1 MESNRSDARAI
12 SDRGAAEPATLV
24 ALLRRRA
31 EQRPSAHAYTFLLDG
46 ESDARSMTYGE
57 LDLRARA
64 LAAELQAGA
73 RAGERALLLV
83 PPGLDFIAAF
93 FGCLYAGLV
102 AVPVPLPQRKSG
114 LLRVLAIVRDC
125 RPSVVLTTEA
135 LLGAVAMLRDDPS
148 LTELSH
154 LRFMTVDAVQDG
166 QGDAWRAPR
175 VTAETLAF
183 LQYTSGSTG
192 TPKGV
197 VLTHGNL
204 LRNELMIQRAFA
216 HTEESVIVGWLPPH
230 HDMGLIGNILQP
242 LYVGVPCVQ
251 LSPDQFL
258 MKPRRWLEAISR
270 YRATTSGGPNFA
282 YELCIRKIP
291 PEQRGGLDLGSW
303 QVAFNGAEPIRAA
316 TLDRFAEAFAPA
328 GFRRD
333 AFYPCYGLAEATLLV
348 TGGAAGAPPIVRAA
362 DRAALA
368 EGRAAFD
375 PRDPE
380 AGVPLVGCG
389 GSPAGDEV
397 RIVDPETFRACEDER
412 VGEIWVA
419 GASVAQGYW
428 ERPEDTAATFDARLS
443 TGEGPFLRTGDLGFF
458 SRGELYVTGRL
469 KDLIIVRGRNIYPQ
483 DIELTAEESHPGL
496 RAGGGAAFSVDV
508 DGEERV
514 VVVQELGRRAPASTD
529 PAELGAAIERA
540 VADRHEVA
548 VHAVVLIKPGSLPRT
563 TSGKVQRRACRGRFL
578 DGSLGAVWQS
588 TMGARAGAGAEIAEP
603 PRSALESTLA
613 GIWAEVLGRAR
624 VGRDEE
630 FLSLGGDSLRAMQV
644 SGRVSEALGVD
655 VGPAQLFESTTVAA
669 LAAWIEARQAG
680 APAGGAAGG
689 AASMTPMTRPDR
701 PPLSPVQERL
711 WFLEQLVAG
720 APVYHIAAALRL
732 HGALDTSALEQ
743 AVTALVARHE
753 ALRTSFPTVAGQP
766 AQKIAQPGPVA
777 LPIKDLSAL
786 AEEDRE
792 PALQALLREEA
803 RRAFDLAEA
812 PPVRWTLVRVSER
825 EHALAL
831 TCHHLIVDGWSMNV
845 LQREL
850 SALYGALAA
859 GRSPALAPLSLQPAD
874 HALWQRRNEQTATR
888 ERELAYWRERLKG
901 PVPPLDLPTDRP
913 RPSVQ
918 TYAGAREGL
927 ALPPELVARL
937 GALGRRAG
945 TTLFTTVAAGLFA
958 LLHRYTGQS
967 DVCVGTPVA
976 TRSRAALQG
985 VVGCFLN
992 TLALRVDLAGNPSVA
1007 ELLARVRAAVTEG
1020 QAHQEAPFEQVLQ
1033 ALSIERSL
1041 SRTPLFNVMLA
1052 MDPTPEP
1059 APEIPGLSI
1068 DAQRVDTGTA
1078 QFDLVLNLALDG
1090 QGARGAWEYN
1100 TDLLDAATVARM
1112 TRHLL
1117 AILEGFV
1124 TRPESR
1130 LAELPVMDAAERR
1143 QVLVGWNATGRA
1155 YPEER
1160 RVHERFEA
1168 QAERTPD
1175 AVAVIFD
1182 EERLSYR
1189 ALNERANQ
1197 VAHALRKRGVGPDVL
1212 VAIAA
1217 ERSVELVVGL
1227 LGVLKAGGAYVPI
1240 DPEYPAD
1247 RIAFMLDDAAAPVL
1261 LSQRPVASRLP
1272 AHGAEVLCL
1281 DSERAEIDSEPTTN
1295 PAVAV
1300 SPDNLAYTIYTSGST
1315 GRPKGAGNSH
1325 RGLLNRL
1332 QWMQERYG
1340 LTPDDRVLQKTP
1352 FSFDVS
1358 VWEFFWPLMTGAC
1371 LVVARPGDHR
1381 DGERLVELITRHGV
1395 TTLHFVPPMLQ
1406 AFLETPGAS
1415 SCRSLRRVIC
1425 SGEALPAELAR
1436 RCFER
1441 LERAELHNLYGPTE
1455 ASIDVTSWACQ
1466 RQDTSGSVPIGTPIA
1481 NTQIYLLD
1489 RHGQPVPAGVAGEL
1503 HIGGVGLARGYN
1515 RRPDLTAERF
1525 VPDPFG
1531 PTPGG
1536 RLYRTG
1542 DLARYRPDGAIEFL
1556 GRLDHQVKLR
1566 GFRVEPGEIEAVLT
1580 SHPAARESLVALRED
1595 TPGDKR
1601 LVAYLVPDAERAR
1614 PVRELLRLERE
1625 GHLADR
1631 PRHEL
1636 PNGMAIIHQN
1646 KGETDFLY
1654 GEIFED
1660 EAYTRHGITLRD
1672 GCCVFDIGANI
1683 GMFALYVSRACR
1695 GARIYAFEPIPPLF
1709 EVLRLNARIHGVDA
1723 ALFACGLASVEQ
1735 QAEFTYYPHNTAIS
1749 GRFADAADDR
1759 EVVKTYVLNQQA
1771 ISGKE
1776 TLSEEVLDVLLSE
1789 RLATQRFVCPL
1800 RRLSDVIREHGVERI
1815 DLLKI
1820 DAEKSELDIIG
1831 GVDPDDW
1838 RKIEQIVLEVHDI
1851 DGRLQQITALLRA
1864 HGYEVAVEQSRM
1876 LAHTGLYDVYARR
1889 PSEHEPATARKG
1901 ALRDAERTWASPGRL
1916 VSDIRGFAATKLA
1929 EHMIPAAFVLLEE
1942 LPLSPNGK
1950 VDRKA
1955 LPAPRSTRS
1964 AAGRALVAPR
1974 TDLERAIAEVWQ
1986 DVLSVPQVGVHDNFF
2001 DLGGHSLLLPRIH
2014 GRLRGMARGE
2024 LPMLVLFQH
2033 PTIASLAEA
2042 LSQDPSASPA
2052 PQAGERD
2059 GERTRAAQQRRGEIF
2074 ARRRGGLETKK

>member
-1 MESNRSDARAI
+1 MESNRSQTRAL
-12 SDRGAAEPATLV
+12 SDRAAAEPATLV
-24 ALLRRRA
+24 ALLRSRA

-46 ESDARSMTYGE
+46 DTDARSITYGE
-57 LDLRARA
+57 LDRCARA
-64 LAAELQAGA
+64 LAAELQPAA

-93 FGCLYAGLV
+93 FGCLYAGLM

-125 RPSVVLTTEA
+125 RPSVVLTIEA
-135 LLGAVAMLRDDPS
+135 FLGAVAMLRDDPS
-148 LTELSH
+148 LAELSQ
-154 LRFMTVDAVQDG
+154 LRCVAVDTVRDG
-166 QGDAWRAPR
+166 QEDAFRPPR
-175 VTAETLAF
+175 VTAETVAF

-216 HTEESVIVGWLPPH
+216 HAEESLIVGWLPPH

-251 LSPDQFL
+251 LSPEHFL
-258 MKPRRWLEAISR
+258 MRPRRWLDAISR

-291 PEQRGGLDLGSW
+291 PEQREGLDLSSW
-303 QVAFNGAEPIRAA
+303 KVAFNGAEPVRAA

-328 GFRRD
+328 GFRRA

-348 TGGAAGAPPIVRAA
+348 SGGAADAPPIVRAV

-368 EGRAAFD
+368 QGRAAFD

-380 AGVPLVGCG
+380 AGLSLVGCG
-389 GSPAGDEV
+389 ESPAGDEV
-397 RIVDPETFRACEDER
+397 RIVDPETHRPCEDER

-428 ERPEDTAATFDARLS
+428 ERPEDTAATFEARLS
-443 TGEGPFLRTGDLGFF
+443 TGEGPFLRTGDLGFV

-469 KDLIIVRGRNIYPQ
+469 KDLIIVRGRNLYPQ
-483 DIELTAEESHPGL
+483 DVELTAEESHPSV

-514 VVVQELGRRAPASTD
+514 VIVQELGRRASTPAD
-529 PAELGAAIERA
+529 PAEIGAAIQSA
-540 VADRHEVA
+540 VADRHEIA

-563 TSGKVQRRACRGRFL
+563 TSGKVQRRACRARFL
-578 DGSLGAVWQS
+578 DGSLDAVWRS
-588 TMGARAGAGAEIAEP
+588 TLDAPAGAEAELAEP
-603 PRSALESTLA
+603 PLTALETTLA

-624 VGRDEE
+624 IGRHEE

-655 VGPAQLFESTTVAA
+655 VGPAQLFESATVAA
-669 LAAWIEARQAG
+669 LAAWIEANQG
-680 APAGGAAGG
+680 SAPTGTAMSGAARL
-689 AASMTPMTRPDR
+689 APEDR
-701 PPLSPVQERL
+701 PERLPLSLVQERL

-732 HGALDTSALEQ
+732 SGTLDTSHLER

-753 ALRTSFPTVAGQP
+753 ALRTSFPSVEGQP
-766 AQKIAQPGPVA
+766 VQRIAPPAPVA
-777 LPIKDLSAL
+777 LPLEDLSAL
-786 AEEDRE
+786 ADEDRE
-792 PALQALLREEA
+792 PALQARLREEA

-812 PPVRWTLVRVSER
+812 PPVRWALLRTGER
-825 EHALAL
+825 EHVLAL
-831 TCHHLIVDGWSMNV
+831 TCHHLVADGWSMNV
-845 LQREL
+845 LLREL
-850 SALYGALAA
+850 SALYGAFAA
-859 GRSPALAPLSLQPAD
+859 GRSPALAPLSLQQAD
-874 HALWQRRNEQTATR
+874 HALWQRRNEQVAAR
-888 ERELAYWRERLKG
+888 ERELAYWRDRLKG
-901 PVPPLDLPTDRP
+901 RVPPLELPTDRP
-913 RPSVQ
+913 RPSVH
-918 TYAGAREGL
+918 TYAGAREEL

-937 GALGRRAG
+937 TALGRGAG
-945 TTLFTTVAAGLFA
+945 ATLFTTVAAGLFA
-958 LLHRYTGQS
+958 LLHRYTGQR
-967 DVCVGTPVA
+967 DVCIGTPVA
-976 TRSRAALQG
+976 ARPRAALEG

-992 TLALRVDLAGNPSVA
+992 TLALRVDLTGNPSVA

-1020 QAHQEAPFEQVLQ
+1020 QAHQEVPFERVLD

-1041 SRTPLFNVMLA
+1041 SHTPLFNVMFA
-1052 MDPTPEP
+1052 MDPTPEQ

-1068 DAQRVDTGTA
+1068 AAQRVDTGTA

-1100 TDLLDAATVARM
+1100 TDLFDRATVARM
-1112 TRHLL
+1112 ARHLL
-1117 AILEGFV
+1117 AILDAFV
-1124 TRPESR
+1124 AAPEAR
-1130 LAELPVMDAAERR
+1130 LADLRMMDAAERK
-1143 QVLVGWNATGRA
+1143 QLVTAWNATERA
-1155 YPEER
+1155 YPDER
-1160 RVHERFEA
+1160 RVHELFEA
-1168 QAERTPD
+1168 QAEQTPD
-1175 AVAVIFD
+1175 AAAVIFD
-1182 EERLSYR
+1182 ERRLSYR
-1189 ALNERANQ
+1189 ELNARANQ

-1227 LGVLKAGGAYVPI
+1227 LGILKAGGAYVPI
-1240 DPEYPAD
+1240 DPDYPVD
-1247 RIAFMLDDAAAPVL
+1247 RIAFMLEDAAAPVL
-1261 LSQRPVASRLP
+1261 LSQWPVASRLP

-1281 DSERAEIDSEPTTN
+1281 DSDRALLDTEPTRNLAT
-1295 PAVAV
+1295 PV

-1332 QWMQERYG
+1332 QWMQEQYR

-1358 VWEFFWPLMTGAC
+1358 VWEFFWPLITGAG

-1406 AFLETPGAS
+1406 AFLETQAVS
-1415 SCRSLRRVIC
+1415 SCRSLRRVLC

-1455 ASIDVTSWACQ
+1455 ASIDVTYWACQ
-1466 RQDTSGSVPIGTPIA
+1466 RQDTSASVPIGTPIA

-1489 RHGQPVPAGVAGEL
+1489 RHGHPVPAGVAGEL
-1503 HIGGVGLARGYN
+1503 HIGGVGLARGYH

-1531 PTPGG
+1531 SAPGG

-1542 DLARYRPDGAIEFL
+1542 DLARHRPDGAIEFL
-1556 GRLDHQVKLR
+1556 GRLDFQVKIR
-1566 GFRVEPGEIEAVLT
+1566 GLRVELGEIEAVLT
-1580 SHPAARESLVALRED
+1580 SHPSVRESLVTLRED

-1601 LVAYLVPDAERAR
+1601 LVAYLVPDAERAL

-1625 GHLADR
+1625 GQLADQ
-1631 PRHEL
+1631 PRYEL
-1636 PNGMAIIHQN
+1636 PNGMTILHQN

-1660 EAYTRHGITLRD
+1660 EAYTKHGITLRD

-1683 GMFALYVSRACR
+1683 GMFALNVSRACR
-1695 GARIYAFEPIPPLF
+1695 GAKIYAFEPIPPIF
-1709 EVLRLNARIHGVDA
+1709 DVLRLNARIHGIDA
-1723 ALFACGLASVEQ
+1723 ELFACGLASVAQ

-1771 ISGKE
+1771 STGKGMP
-1776 TLSEEVLDVLLSE
+1776 SEEELHALLSE

-1831 GVDPDDW
+1831 GIDPDDW

-1864 HGYEVAVEQSRM
+1864 HGYEVAVEQNRM

-1889 PSEHEPATARKG
+1889 PSEREPAMANEG
-1901 ALRDAERTWASPGRL
+1901 ALRDVERTWASASQL
-1916 VSDIRGFAATKLA
+1916 VSDVRGFAATKLA

-1950 VDRKA
+1950 VDRRA
-1955 LPAPRSTRS
+1955 LPAPRSTRD
-1964 AAGRALVAPR
+1964 AVGRALVPPR

-1986 DVLSVPQVGVHDNFF
+1986 DALSVPQVGIHDNFF
-2001 DLGGHSLLLPRIH
+2001 DLGGHSLLLAKVQ
-2014 GRLRGMARGE
+2014 GRLRAVARGE
-2024 LPMLVLFQH
+2024 LPMLILFQH

-2042 LSQDPSASPA
+2042 LSQDSSASPA

-2059 GERTRAAQQRRGEIF
+2059 GERTRAAQQRRGELF

>member
-1 MESNRSDARAI
+1 MTSDRSHGHAI

-31 EQRPSAHAYTFLLDG
+31 EQRPAGHAYTFLLDG
-46 ESDARSMTYGE
+46 ETDARSMAYSE
-57 LDLRARA
+57 LDRRARA

-73 RAGERALLLV
+73 QPGERALLLV

-114 LLRVLAIVRDC
+114 LMRVLAIVRDC

-135 LLGAVAMLRDDPS
+135 FVGAVAMFRDDPS
-148 LTELSH
+148 LAELSH
-154 LRFMTVDAVQDG
+154 LRCMAVDTIRDG
-166 QGDAWRAPR
+166 QEDAWRAPR
-175 VTAETLAF
+175 VTAETVAF

-216 HTEESVIVGWLPPH
+216 HTAESVIVGWLPPH

-242 LYVGVPCVQ
+242 LYVGVPCIQ
-251 LSPDQFL
+251 LAPEHFL
-258 MKPRRWLEAISR
+258 MRPRRWLEAISR

-291 PEQRGGLDLGSW
+291 PEQREGLDLGSW

-328 GFRRD
+328 AFRRD

-348 TGGAAGAPPIVRAA
+348 SGGAAGAPPVVRSV

-368 EGRAAFD
+368 QGHAAFE
-375 PRDPE
+375 PRRPE
-380 AGVPLVGCG
+380 DGVSLVGCG
-389 GSPAGDEV
+389 GSPAGDAV
-397 RIVDPETFRACEDER
+397 RIVDPETLRPCKDER
-412 VGEIWVA
+412 IGEIWVA

-428 ERPEDTAATFDARLS
+428 ERPEETALTFEARLS

-469 KDLIIVRGRNIYPQ
+469 KDLIIVRGRNLYPQ

-514 VVVQELGRRAPASTD
+514 VIVQELGRRAPASVE

-563 TSGKVQRRACRGRFL
+563 TSGKVQRRACRAKFL
-578 DGSLGAVWQS
+578 DGSWDAVWQS
-588 TMGARAGAGAEIAEP
+588 AVGARAGVEAERAEP
-603 PRSALESTLA
+603 PQTALESTLA

-624 VGRDEE
+624 VGRSEE

-669 LAAWIEARQAG
+669 LAAWIEAKQAG
-680 APAGGAAGG
+680 APAGGAADGG
-689 AASMTPMTRPDR
+689 APVTPVERPER
-701 PPLSPVQERL
+701 LPLSFVQERL

-732 HGALDTSALEQ
+732 SGALDTSALER
-743 AVTALVARHE
+743 AVTALAARHE
-753 ALRTSFPTVAGQP
+753 ALRTSFPAVAGQP
-766 AQKIAQPGPVA
+766 VQKIAQPAPVA

-812 PPVRWTLVRVSER
+812 PPVRWTLIRMSER

-850 SALYGALAA
+850 SALYGAFAA
-859 GRSPALAPLSLQPAD
+859 GRSPALAPLSLQQAD
-874 HALWQRRNEQTATR
+874 HALWQRRNEQTGTR
-888 ERELAYWRERLKG
+888 ERELAYWRDRLKG
-901 PVPPLDLPTDRP
+901 PVPPLSLPTDRP
-913 RPSVQ
+913 RPSVH

-927 ALPPELVARL
+927 ALPAELVARL
-937 GALGRRAG
+937 TALGRRAG
-945 TTLFTTVAAGLFA
+945 TTLFTTVTAGLFA
-958 LLHRYTGQS
+958 LMHRYTGQS
-967 DVCVGTPVA
+967 DFCIGTPVA
-976 TRSRAALQG
+976 TRPRAALEG

-992 TLALRVDLAGNPSVA
+992 TLALRVDLAGNPSAA

-1020 QAHQEAPFEQVLQ
+1020 QAHQEAPFERVLD

-1041 SRTPLFNVMLA
+1041 SHTPLFNVMFA

-1068 DAQRVDTGTA
+1068 DVERVDTGTA
-1078 QFDLVLNLALDG
+1078 QFDLVLNLALDSR
-1090 QGARGAWEYN
+1090 GARGAWEYN
-1100 TDLLDAATVARM
+1100 TDLFDAATVARM

-1124 TRPESR
+1124 ASPEIR
-1130 LAELPVMDAAERR
+1130 LADLPVMDAAERR

-1155 YPEER
+1155 YPEEL
-1160 RVHERFEA
+1160 RVHELFEA

-1182 EERLSYR
+1182 EKRLSYR
-1189 ALNERANQ
+1189 ELNARANQ
-1197 VAHALRKRGVGPDVL
+1197 VAHALRKRGVGPDAL

-1227 LGVLKAGGAYVPI
+1227 LGILKAGGAYVPI

-1247 RIAFMLDDAAAPVL
+1247 RIAFMLEDAAAPVL
-1261 LSQRPVASRLP
+1261 LSQWPVASRLP
-1272 AHGAEVLCL
+1272 AHGAQVLCL
-1281 DSERAEIDSEPTTN
+1281 DADRAEIDREPTGNLAT
-1295 PAVAV
+1295 PL

-1358 VWEFFWPLMTGAC
+1358 VWEFFWPLMMGAG

-1395 TTLHFVPPMLQ
+1395 TTVHFVPPMLQ
-1406 AFLETPGAS
+1406 AFLETPGVDA
-1415 SCRSLRRVIC
+1415 CRSLRRIIC

-1455 ASIDVTSWACQ
+1455 ASIDVTYWACQ

-1503 HIGGVGLARGYN
+1503 HIGGVGLARGYH

-1531 PTPGG
+1531 SAPGG

-1542 DLARYRPDGAIEFL
+1542 DLARHRPDGAIEFL

-1566 GFRVEPGEIEAVLT
+1566 GFRIELGEIEAVLT
-1580 SHPAARESLVALRED
+1580 SHPSVRESLVALRED

-1601 LVAYLVPDAERAR
+1601 LVAYLVPDAERAL

-1625 GHLADR
+1625 GQLVDR
-1631 PRHEL
+1631 PRYEL
-1636 PNGMAIIHQN
+1636 PNGMTILHQN

-1660 EAYTRHGITLRD
+1660 EAYTKHGITLRD

-1695 GARIYAFEPIPPLF
+1695 GAKIYAFEPIPPLF

-1723 ALFACGLASVEQ
+1723 ALFACGLASVVQ

-1749 GRFADAADDR
+1749 GRFADAEDDR

-1771 ISGKE
+1771 TSGEE
-1776 TLSEEVLDVLLSE
+1776 TLSEEVLHALLSE

-1831 GVDPDDW
+1831 GIDPDDW
-1838 RKIEQIVLEVHDI
+1838 RRIEQIVLEVHDI
-1851 DGRLQQITALLRA
+1851 DGRLHQITALLRA
-1864 HGYEVAVEQSRM
+1864 HGYEVAVEQNRM

-1889 PSEHEPATARKG
+1889 PSERAPAMAKKG
-1901 ALRDAERTWASPGRL
+1901 ALRDAERTWASPGQL
-1916 VSDIRGFAATKLA
+1916 VSDIRGFATTKLA

-1950 VDRKA
+1950 VDRRA
-1955 LPAPRSTRS
+1955 LPAPRSTRD
-1964 AAGRALVAPR
+1964 AVGRALVAPR

-1986 DVLSVPQVGVHDNFF
+1986 DALSVPQVGIHDNFF
-2001 DLGGHSLLLPRIH
+2001 DLGGHSLLLPKIH
-2014 GRLRGMARGE
+2014 GRLRAMARGE

-2033 PTIASLAEA
+2033 PTVASLAEA
-2042 LSQDPSASPA
+2042 LSQDSSASPA

-2059 GERTRAAQQRRGEIF
+2059 GERARAAQQRRGEIF

>member
-12 SDRGAAEPATLV
+12 SDSGAAEPATLI

-46 ESDARSMTYGE
+46 EADARSMTYGE
-57 LDLRARA
+57 LDRRARA
-64 LAAELQAGA
+64 LAAELQAVA

-148 LTELSH
+148 LAELSH
-154 LRFMTVDAVQDG
+154 LRFMAVDTIQDG

-175 VTAETLAF
+175 VTAETVAF

-258 MKPRRWLEAISR
+258 MKPRRWLDAISR

-291 PEQRGGLDLGSW
+291 PEQREGLDLSAW
-303 QVAFNGAEPIRAA
+303 RVAFNGAEPIRAA

-348 TGGAAGAPPIVRAA
+348 TGGAADAPPVVRAVG
-362 DRAALA
+362 RAALA

-380 AGVPLVGCG
+380 AGVSLVGCG

-397 RIVDPETFRACEDER
+397 RIVDPETLRACEDER

-428 ERPEDTAATFDARLS
+428 ERPEDTAATFEARLS

-514 VVVQELGRRAPASTD
+514 VIVQELGRRASASMD

-588 TMGARAGAGAEIAEP
+588 TSVDDAARAGAGAGSEEP
-603 PRSALESTLA
+603 PRTALEATLA

-624 VGRDEE
+624 VGRSEE

-644 SGRVSEALGVD
+644 SGRASEALGVD

-669 LAAWIEARQAG
+669 LAAWIEARQGSAG
-680 APAGGAAGG
+680 AGGAGGAAPTAPAGGAAPL
-689 AASMTPMTRPDR
+689 APADR
-701 PPLSPVQERL
+701 PERLPLSFVQERL
-711 WFLEQLVAG
+711 WFLEHLAAG
-720 APVYHIAAALRL
+720 APAYHIAAAVRL
-732 HGALDTSALEQ
+732 SGELDARALEL
-743 AVTALVARHE
+743 AVTALAARHE

-766 AQKIAQPGPVA
+766 VQRIAPPAPVA
-777 LPIKDLSAL
+777 LSRKDLSAL
-786 AEEDRE
+786 AEQERE

-803 RRAFDLAEA
+803 QRAFDLAEA
-812 PPVRWTLVRVSER
+812 PPVRWTLIRMDAR

-831 TCHHLIVDGWSMNV
+831 TCHHLIADGWSMNV
-845 LQREL
+845 LLREL
-850 SALYGALAA
+850 SLLHGALSA
-859 GRSPALAPLSLQPAD
+859 GRAPELAPLPLQPAD
-874 HALWQRRNEQTATR
+874 HALWQRRTEQASTR

-901 PVPPLDLPTDRP
+901 PVPPLELPTDRP

-918 TYAGAREGL
+918 TYAGAREEL

-937 GALGRRAG
+937 TALGRQAG
-945 TTLFTTVAAGLFA
+945 ATLFTTVAAGLFA
-958 LLHRYTGQS
+958 LLHRYTGQR
-967 DVCVGTPVA
+967 DVCIGTPVTA
-976 TRSRAALQG
+976 RPRAALEG

-992 TLALRVDLAGNPSVA
+992 TLALRVDLTGNPRVT

-1020 QAHQEAPFEQVLQ
+1020 QAHQEVPFERVLE
-1033 ALSIERSL
+1033 ALSLERSL
-1041 SRTPLFNVMLA
+1041 SHTPLFNVMLA
-1052 MDPTPEP
+1052 MDPAPEQ
-1059 APEIPGLSI
+1059 APEIPGLSMR
-1068 DAQRVDTGTA
+1068 AQRVDTGAA
-1078 QFDLVLNLALDG
+1078 QFDLALNLAPDG

-1100 TDLLDAATVARM
+1100 TDLFDRATVARM
-1112 TRHLL
+1112 ARHLV

-1124 TRPESR
+1124 AAPEAR
-1130 LAELPVMDAAERR
+1130 LADLPMMDAGEREEI
-1143 QVLVGWNATGRA
+1143 LVAWNDTGVA
-1155 YPEER
+1155 VPDER
-1160 RVHERFEA
+1160 RVHELFEA

-1182 EERLSYR
+1182 ERRLTYR
-1189 ALNERANQ
+1189 ELNARANQ
-1197 VAHALRKRGVGPDVL
+1197 LAHALRRRGVGPDVL

-1217 ERSVELVVGL
+1217 ERSAEMVIAL
-1227 LGVLKAGGAYVPI
+1227 LAVLKAGGAYVPI
-1240 DPEYPAD
+1240 DPDYPAE
-1247 RIAFMLDDAAAPVL
+1247 RIAYMLDDAGAPVL
-1261 LSQRPVASRLP
+1261 LSQWPVVSRLP
-1272 AHGAEVLCL
+1272 AHRAEVLCL
-1281 DSERAEIDSEPTTN
+1281 DVDRALIDREPTTN
-1295 PAVAV
+1295 LAVPVA
-1300 SPDNLAYTIYTSGST
+1300 PDNLAYTIYTSGST

-1340 LTPDDRVLQKTP
+1340 LTADDRVLQKTP

-1358 VWEFFWPLMTGAC
+1358 VWEFFWPLITGAG

-1381 DGERLVELITRHGV
+1381 DGERLIDLIKRHDV

-1406 AFLETPGAS
+1406 AFLETPGAA

-1436 RCFER
+1436 RFFER
-1441 LERAELHNLYGPTE
+1441 MDQAELHNLYGPTE
-1455 ASIDVTSWACQ
+1455 ASIDVTAWAC
-1466 RQDTSGSVPIGTPIA
+1466 RRGDTSASVPIGAPIA

-1489 RHGQPVPAGVAGEL
+1489 RHGHPVPVGVAGEL
-1503 HIGGVGLARGYN
+1503 HIGGVGLARGYH
-1515 RRPDLTAERF
+1515 RRPALTAERF

-1531 PTPGG
+1531 AAPGG

-1556 GRLDHQVKLR
+1556 GRLDHQVKIR
-1566 GFRVEPGEIEAVLT
+1566 GLRVELGEIEARLLQ
-1580 SHPAARESLVALRED
+1580 HPGVREAVVVARDEAH
-1595 TPGDKR
+1595 GGKR
-1601 LVAYLVPDAERAR
+1601 LVAYVAPRDGAALETAALRAW
-1614 PVRELLRLERE
+1614 
-1625 GHLADR
+1625 LADA
-1631 PRHEL
+1631 L
-1636 PNGMAIIHQN
+1636 P
-1646 KGETDFLY
+1646 
-1654 GEIFED
+1654 
-1660 EAYTRHGITLRD
+1660 AYM
-1672 GCCVFDIGANI
+1672 VPA
-1683 GMFALYVSRACR
+1683 
-1695 GARIYAFEPIPPLF
+1695 PI
-1709 EVLRLNARIHGVDA
+1709 
-1723 ALFACGLASVEQ
+1723 LA
-1735 QAEFTYYPHNTAIS
+1735 
-1749 GRFADAADDR
+1749 
-1759 EVVKTYVLNQQA
+1759 
-1771 ISGKE
+1771 
-1776 TLSEEVLDVLLSE
+1776 
-1789 RLATQRFVCPL
+1789 
-1800 RRLSDVIREHGVERI
+1800 VER
-1815 DLLKI
+1815 
-1820 DAEKSELDIIG
+1820 
-1831 GVDPDDW
+1831 
-1838 RKIEQIVLEVHDI
+1838 
-1851 DGRLQQITALLRA
+1851 
-1864 HGYEVAVEQSRM
+1864 
-1876 LAHTGLYDVYARR
+1876 
-1889 PSEHEPATARKG
+1889 
-1901 ALRDAERTWASPGRL
+1901 
-1916 VSDIRGFAATKLA
+1916 
-1929 EHMIPAAFVLLEE
+1929 

-1950 VDRKA
+1950 IDRRA
-1955 LPAPRSTRS
+1955 LPAPEQLD
-1964 AAGRALVAPR
+1964 APARAVTPPR
-1974 TDLERAIAEVWQ
+1974 TDLERTIAAIWQ
-1986 DVLSVPQVGVHDNFF
+1986 EALSTPQIGIHDNFF
-2001 DLGGHSLLLPRIH
+2001 DLGGHSLLLARVH
-2014 GRLRGMARGE
+2014 SRLREKVDRP
-2024 LPMLVLFQH
+2024 LPMLALFQH
-2033 PTIASLAEA
+2033 PTIASLADA
-2042 LSQDPSASPA
+2042 LSRDASAEPA
-2052 PQAGERD
+2052 PRGGEQD
-2059 GERTRAAQQRRGEIF
+2059 GERARAAQQRRGEMF

>member
-31 EQRPSAHAYTFLLDG
+31 EQRPSGHAYTFLLDG
-46 ESDARSMTYGE
+46 ETDARSMSYGE

-64 LAAELQAGA
+64 LAAELEDCA

-102 AVPVPLPQRKSG
+102 AVPVPLPQRKRG

-135 LLGAVAMLRDDPS
+135 FLGAVAVLRDDPS
-148 LTELSH
+148 LAELSH
-154 LRFMTVDAVQDG
+154 LRCVAVDTVRDG

-175 VTAETLAF
+175 VTAETVAF

-204 LRNELMIQRAFA
+204 LRNELVIQRAFA
-216 HTEESVIVGWLPPH
+216 HSEESVIVGWLPPH

-258 MKPRRWLEAISR
+258 MRPRRWLDAISR

-282 YELCIRKIP
+282 YELCVRKIP

-303 QVAFNGAEPIRAA
+303 KVAFNGAEPIRAA
-316 TLDRFAEAFAPA
+316 TLERFAEAFAPA

-348 TGGAAGAPPIVRAA
+348 TGGAADAPPIVRAV

-368 EGRAAFD
+368 EGRAALD

-397 RIVDPETFRACEDER
+397 RIVDPETLRACEDER
-412 VGEIWVA
+412 VGEIWAA

-428 ERPEDTAATFDARLS
+428 ERPEETAATFEARLA

-469 KDLIIVRGRNIYPQ
+469 KDLIIVRGRNLYPQ

-496 RAGGGAAFSVDV
+496 RAGGGAAFSVEV

-514 VVVQELGRRAPASTD
+514 VVVQELGRRASAPSD

-578 DGSLGAVWQS
+578 DGSLDAVWRS
-588 TMGARAGAGAEIAEP
+588 TSGARADVEAEIAEP
-603 PRSALESTLA
+603 PRSALESALA

-689 AASMTPMTRPDR
+689 AAPRTQVERPER
-701 PPLSPVQERL
+701 LPLSLVQERL
-711 WFLEQLVAG
+711 WFLDQLVAG

-732 HGALDTSALEQ
+732 SGALDTSALEQ

-753 ALRTSFPTVAGQP
+753 ALRTSFPSVAGQP
-766 AQKIAQPGPVA
+766 VQKIAQPAPVA
-777 LPIKDLSAL
+777 LPIQDLSAL

-792 PALQALLREEA
+792 PALRALLREGA

-812 PPVRWTLVRVSER
+812 PPVRWTLLRKGER
-825 EHALAL
+825 EHVLAV
-831 TCHHLIVDGWSMNV
+831 TCHHLIADGWSMNV
-845 LQREL
+845 LLREL
-850 SALYGALAA
+850 SALYGAFAA
-859 GRSPALAPLSLQPAD
+859 GRSPALAPLSLQQAD
-874 HALWQRRNEQTATR
+874 HALWQRRDEQTATR

-901 PVPPLDLPTDRP
+901 PVPPLALPTDRP

-918 TYAGAREGL
+918 TYAGAREEL

-937 GALGRRAG
+937 GALGRGAG
-945 TTLFTTVAAGLFA
+945 ATLFTTVAAGLFA
-958 LLHRYTGQS
+958 LLHRYTGQD
-967 DVCVGTPVA
+967 DVCIGTPVA
-976 TRSRAALQG
+976 ARPRAALEG

-992 TLALRVDLAGNPSVA
+992 TLALRVDLSGNPTVA

-1020 QAHQEAPFEQVLQ
+1020 QAHQEAPFERVLE
-1033 ALSIERSL
+1033 ALSLERSL
-1041 SRTPLFNVMLA
+1041 SHTPLFNVMLA
-1052 MDPTPEP
+1052 MDPAPEQ

-1078 QFDLVLNLALDG
+1078 QFDLALNLASDG

-1100 TDLLDAATVARM
+1100 TDLFDGATVARM

-1117 AILEGFV
+1117 ALLEGMV
-1124 TRPESR
+1124 ASPESR
-1130 LAELPVMDAAERR
+1130 LADLPMMDAAERG
-1143 QVLVGWNATGRA
+1143 QVLAGWNATERV
-1155 YPEER
+1155 YPGER
-1160 RVHERFEA
+1160 RVHELFEA

-1182 EERLSYR
+1182 EKRLSYR

-1197 VAHALRKRGVGPDVL
+1197 VARALRARGVGPDVL

-1247 RIAFMLDDAAAPVL
+1247 RIAFMLEDAGAQVL

-1272 AHGAEVLCL
+1272 ARGAAVLCL
-1281 DSERAEIDSEPTTN
+1281 DADRAQVDGEPTGNLAT
-1295 PAVAV
+1295 PL

-1332 QWMQERYG
+1332 LWMQERYG
-1340 LTPDDRVLQKTP
+1340 LTAEDRVLQKTP

-1358 VWEFFWPLMTGAC
+1358 VWELFWPLITGAG

-1395 TTLHFVPPMLQ
+1395 TTVHFVPPMLQ
-1406 AFLETPGAS
+1406 AFLETPGAP
-1415 SCRSLRRVIC
+1415 SCRSLRRILC
-1425 SGEALPAELAR
+1425 SGEVLSAELAR

-1441 LERAELHNLYGPTE
+1441 LEHAELHNLYGPTE
-1455 ASIDVTSWACQ
+1455 ASIDVTSWACS
-1466 RQDTSGSVPIGTPIA
+1466 RGDSSASVPIGHPIA

-1489 RHGQPVPAGVAGEL
+1489 RHGQPVPTGVAGEL
-1503 HIGGVGLARGYN
+1503 HIGGVGLARGYH

-1531 PTPGG
+1531 SSPSG

-1542 DLARYRPDGAIEFL
+1542 DLARHRPDGAIEFL
-1556 GRLDHQVKLR
+1556 GRLDHQVKIR
-1566 GFRVEPGEIEAVLT
+1566 GLRVELGEIEARLLQ
-1580 SHPAARESLVALRED
+1580 HPGVGEAVVVARDEAH
-1595 TPGDKR
+1595 GGKR
-1601 LVAYLVPDAERAR
+1601 LVAYVAGRAGRAAPEPRSIRAWLAEALPAYMVPAPILV
-1614 PVRELLRLERE
+1614 LER
-1625 GHLADR
+1625 
-1631 PRHEL
+1631 
-1636 PNGMAIIHQN
+1636 M
-1646 KGETDFLY
+1646 
-1654 GEIFED
+1654 
-1660 EAYTRHGITLRD
+1660 
-1672 GCCVFDIGANI
+1672 
-1683 GMFALYVSRACR
+1683 
-1695 GARIYAFEPIPPLF
+1695 
-1709 EVLRLNARIHGVDA
+1709 
-1723 ALFACGLASVEQ
+1723 
-1735 QAEFTYYPHNTAIS
+1735 
-1749 GRFADAADDR
+1749 
-1759 EVVKTYVLNQQA
+1759 
-1771 ISGKE
+1771 
-1776 TLSEEVLDVLLSE
+1776 
-1789 RLATQRFVCPL
+1789 
-1800 RRLSDVIREHGVERI
+1800 
-1815 DLLKI
+1815 
-1820 DAEKSELDIIG
+1820 
-1831 GVDPDDW
+1831 
-1838 RKIEQIVLEVHDI
+1838 
-1851 DGRLQQITALLRA
+1851 
-1864 HGYEVAVEQSRM
+1864 
-1876 LAHTGLYDVYARR
+1876 
-1889 PSEHEPATARKG
+1889 
-1901 ALRDAERTWASPGRL
+1901 
-1916 VSDIRGFAATKLA
+1916 
-1929 EHMIPAAFVLLEE
+1929 
-1942 LPLSPNGK
+1942 PLSPSGK
-1950 VDRKA
+1950 VDRRA
-1955 LPAPRSTRS
+1955 LPAPEQLE
-1964 AAGRALVAPR
+1964 APARAVAPPR
-1974 TDLERAIAEVWQ
+1974 TDLERTIAALWR
-1986 DVLSVPQVGVHDNFF
+1986 DALSVPQVGIHDNFF
-2001 DLGGHSLLLPRIH
+2001 DLGGHSLSLAKVH
-2014 GRLRGMARGE
+2014 SRLREEVGRA

-2042 LSQDPSASPA
+2042 LSQDSSASPA
-2052 PQAGERD
+2052 PEAGERD
-2059 GERTRAAQQRRGEIF
+2059 GERARAAQQRRGEIF